1 MKSLLLIF
9 AKNPDLGKVKTR
21 LAKSI
26 GEQKALKIY
35 QILLKHTLE
44 IASSVNAEKKVL
56 FSHRLEKH
64 PIIEKHKFEQAIQIG
79 KDLGERMSNAVKI
92 GFEKGYQKIVII
104 GADLFDLQTTD
115 IEKAFENLESYE
127 TCIGPTE
134 DGGYYL
140 LGLSFWE
147 KSLFEN
153 KDWGTDQVLV
163 QTLKDLSSKSV
174 LLLDEKNDI
183 DTVDDLKKSP
193 KLEALLNN
201 L

>member
-26 GEQKALKIY
+26 GEQKALEIY
-35 QILLKHTLE
+35 QILLNHTLE
-44 IASSVNAEKKVL
+44 IASSINADKKVL
-56 FSHRLEKH
+56 FTQRLEKH
-64 PIIEKHKFEQAIQIG
+64 PLLEKHEFKQGIQIG
-79 KDLGERMSNAVKI
+79 KDLGDRMSNAVKI

-104 GADLFDLQTTD
+104 GADLFNLQTTD
-115 IEKAFENLESYE
+115 IEKAFENLKSYE
-127 TCIGPTE
+127 TCIGPAE

-153 KDWGTDQVLV
+153 KDWGTDQVLA
-163 QTLKDLSSKSV
+163 QTLNDLSSKSV

>member
-127 TCIGPTE
+127 TCIGPAE